1 MSDHL
6 PVPPPTPRL
15 EIDDDRVGWII
26 FDDPD
31 RSLNVFTE
39 QAMDGL
45 SSVLDEVGGIAGQG
59 RLTAVVMWSGKT
71 DSFFAGADVSAIAAV
86 EDPEEGAEAS
96 RRGQEVFSKVSGI
109 AVPTIAAV
117 HGVCLGGGL
126 ELALSCDFR
135 VVSDHAKTQLGL
147 PEVLLGILPAWGGT
161 TRLPGVVGLQKALDM
176 ILTGRNLEA
185 RAALKSGLADAVLPW
200 ALFREKVADFAR
212 ARAEAQPLPRP
223 KRGVRDRV
231 LDGTRPGRRL
241 VLRQARKQVTRKTGG
256 HYPAPLKVLE
266 VVSASLGKPL
276 SHGFELEARAAGE
289 LIAGSVS
296 KNLIHVFH
304 LREAARKGSG
314 VESDAEPAPVNR
326 MGVVGAGVMGG
337 GIAQLAA
344 HRGIEVRLKDIR
356 HEAVTGALQH
366 AKGLFDGLVRRR
378 RLTPRKAE
386 QRMERISGGLDW
398 AGFQAAD
405 LVVEAV
411 VERLEVKRAVLAEM
425 EGVTREDAVLASNT
439 STLSIDAMSEA
450 LARRDRFCGMHFFN
464 PVHKMPLV
472 EVIRG
477 KRTNDRTVA
486 TVYALA
492 LKMGKVPVV
501 VGDGPGFLVNRILG
515 PYLNEAA
522 YLLGEG
528 AAIEEI
534 DGAALD
540 FGMPMGPL
548 RLIDEIGI
556 DVAGHAGA
564 VLQEAFGDRMAP
576 AAPLVKLGE
585 TGRLGRKGG
594 SGFYVYEKDRARGP
608 DTSIYSLLAP
618 TVPASRVSVDR
629 KEIRARLVLS
639 MVNEAALVLADGIVP
654 RAEDVDLAMI
664 MGTGFPPFRG
674 GLLRYADH
682 VHPRVL
688 VERLRAY
695 RAQLGPRFEPA
706 PLLAHLAENGGTFY
720 QASHD

>member
-6 PVPPPTPRL
+6 PTATASPRL
-15 EIDDDRVGWII
+15 EIDDDRVGWIV

-39 QAMDGL
+39 HVVDGL
-45 SSVLDEVGGIAGQG
+45 SSVLDQVGGMAGQG
-59 RLTAVVMWSGKT
+59 RLRAVVMWSGKP

-86 EDPEEGAEAS
+86 EDPEEGAAAS
-96 RRGQEVFSKVSGI
+96 RRGQEVFAKVSGI

-135 VVSDHAKTQLGL
+135 VVSDHPKTRMGL

-161 TRLPGVVGLQKALDM
+161 TRLPAVVGIQKALDM
-176 ILTGRNLEA
+176 ILTGKNLDA
-185 RAALKSGLADAVLPW
+185 RAALRARLADQVLPW
-200 ALFREKVADFAR
+200 ALFREKVGDFAR
-212 ARAEAQPLPRP
+212 ARAEGQPLSRP
-223 KRGVRDRV
+223 KPGIRDRV
-231 LDGTRPGRRL
+231 LDGTGPGRRL
-241 VLRQARKQVTRKTGG
+241 VLHQARKQVKRKTRG

-266 VVSASLGKPL
+266 VMSASLGKDPAR
-276 SHGFELEARAAGE
+276 GFELEAQAAGE

-314 VESDAEPAPVNR
+314 VASDAEPAGVDR
-326 MGVVGAGVMGG
+326 VGVVGAGVMGG

-344 HRGIEVRLKDIR
+344 HKGIEVRLKDIR

-366 AKGLFDGLVRRR
+366 ARSLFDKLVRRR
-378 RLTPRKAE
+378 RLTRREAG
-386 QRMERISGGLDW
+386 QRMERISGSLDW
-398 AGFQAAD
+398 AGFQSVD

-411 VERLEVKRAVLAEM
+411 VERMEVKQAVLSEL
-425 EGVTREDAVLASNT
+425 EGVTGQDTILASNT
-439 STLSIDAMSEA
+439 STLSIDDMSEA
-450 LARRDRFCGMHFFN
+450 LAKRDRFCGMHFFN

-477 KRTNDRTVA
+477 KRTTDRTVA

-492 LKMGKVPVV
+492 LRMGKVPVV
-501 VGDGPGFLVNRILG
+501 VDDGPGFLVNRILG

-564 VLQEAFGDRMAP
+564 VLHGAFGDRMAP
-576 AAPLVKLGE
+576 APALTKLGE

-594 SGFYVYEKDRARGP
+594 SGFYLYEKDRARGP
-608 DTSIYSLLAP
+608 DTAIYSLLAP
-618 TVPASRVSVDR
+618 AVPASRVKMDR
-629 KEIRARLVLS
+629 REVRARLVLS
-639 MVNEAALVLADGIVP
+639 MVNEAALVLEDEIVT

-688 VERLRAY
+688 VERLQAY
-695 RAQLGPRFEPA
+695 RDQLGPRFEPA
-706 PLLAHLAENGGTFY
+706 PLLVRLAETGRTFY
-720 QASHD
+720 QVSHG